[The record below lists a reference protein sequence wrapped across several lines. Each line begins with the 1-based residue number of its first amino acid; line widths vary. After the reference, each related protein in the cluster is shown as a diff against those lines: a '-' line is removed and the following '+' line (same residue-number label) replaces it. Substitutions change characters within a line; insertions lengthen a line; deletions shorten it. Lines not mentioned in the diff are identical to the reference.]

1 MIEKSEN
8 PENIESNDPP
18 VQQTEDT
25 GASTNKYPDVLHEDN
40 HTIVVNKRSGDI
52 VQGDKTGDEPLS
64 EQIKRFLKRKYNKQG
79 NIFCGVVHRL
89 DRPTTGAL
97 VFAKT
102 SKAIGRLNTQ
112 FREKETHK
120 IYWAVVEQMPKNKEG
135 RLTHFLKKNEKQNK
149 SYASD
154 TETTGSKSAI
164 LEYKW
169 LASSDKYHLLEV
181 ILETG
186 RHHQIRC
193 QLGTIGCIIKG
204 DLKYGAK
211 RSNKDGSICLH
222 ARSLTYVH
230 PTTQEEINVIA
241 PVPDDPLW
249 KFFEKTLG

>member
-1 MIEKSEN
+1 MSNQQSPKDRIEKSNSRKVEQ
-8 PENIESNDPP
+8 SNSPRFP
-18 VQQTEDT
+18 I
-25 GASTNKYPDVLHEDN
+25 VLHEDN

-64 EQIKRFLKRKYNKQG
+64 EQIKRFLKKKYSKQG

-112 FREKETHK
+112 FREKETK
-120 IYWAVVEQMPKNKEG
+120 KVYWAIVESKPTNESGK
-135 RLTHFLKKNEKQNK
+135 LSHYLKKNEKQNK

-154 TETTGSKSAI
+154 TETKGSKLAV
-164 LEYKW
+164 LKYK
-169 LASSDKYHLLEV
+169 LIASSDKYFLLEV
-181 ILETG
+181 ELETG

-222 ARSLTYVH
+222 ARNLTYSH
-230 PTTQEEINVIA
+230 PTTKEEINITA
-241 PVPDDPLW
+241 PVPKDPLW
-249 KFFEKTLG
+249 EFFEKNA